1 MATDVVARL
10 RLRAENFSREVRKAF
25 DDVPAVADKAGRE
38 AGTRMGEGIGFGL
51 KGALSGIA
59 VGAIVNELAQVTK
72 RAVDYGVE
80 LGNNARALNANVEE
94 LQAYRQAASEVGIV
108 NKALDDGLQELFES
122 MTEAAGGG
130 KDQAAAFKELGVSLV
145 DANGHARS
153 TTSTMG
159 EVIDKLRAI
168 PDPLAQAR
176 LGTEIFGDKWRD
188 MAPLLSAGS
197 DGLRNLT
204 GSILETGDALS
215 TKEIQELNRINAE
228 LEHMKT
234 TFEVDF
240 SRIVAANADA
250 IISLGQALGYVVGLA
265 AQAAAGI
272 ASFFNTAKGFANIR
286 ETEGWRKALTTDFGD
301 MSSHA
306 TSAGYINA
314 KQKEI
319 QSLRARLSM
328 QPARGGSLQN
338 AMARASLP
346 RQIAAEERKL
356 AALQRA
362 ASARGDFFTAPAPM
376 GNFGGIATI
385 TPPKLG
391 GGGGGGARTRGA
403 GGGGVDKE
411 AREREQAAKRLRSEW
426 DRLSQS
432 LDGQIAKQRQ
442 AAEIEAIRAHMGDR
456 AAERQKALLD
466 VNEKN
471 ARLIKDSGLT
481 KTAEELSKE
490 FGVTIADASAKL
502 DQLSEARRTAVL
514 EIDIK
519 FDKDAAEE
527 AAKQTTE
534 LMKREMEAQASLK
547 KEREDAESD
556 RARRYFE
563 DLSSAYFDLF
573 DGNTRNLWDNFKR
586 LGLNAL
592 AELAADQTMKLLN
605 GEKGANLGDSLT
617 KLFSAQKGD
626 LIGGMQKGALA
637 SSIADAIG
645 IKQSKTGAMAGSAIG
660 TVALGPLGGAIGGLL
675 GGTLG
680 GLLKKTP
687 RGYATIGGEGGDLRI
702 VGAGGNSKDAR
713 AQGNKAAGAT
723 LTSLDQ
729 IAAALGGTYDA
740 SRGKVSIGRSGD
752 SWHVDTS
759 GRGKLKKSQGGFDFD
774 DDYEAAVRFATMDL
788 IKDGVLQGISDA
800 AQRIL
805 QSGDD
810 IELALEKA
818 LMIEEIPKR
827 LKARLDPLG
836 AALDDIDAQ
845 FTRLADV
852 LREGGASAEQIAQ
865 ARQLWELERADA
877 IREIGQASA
886 TLRDYLKT
894 LRIGADSPLSLRT
907 QAIEA
912 EAAMA
917 PFVDQIRKAEA
928 ARANY
933 DRLAASKAAG
943 GAVSE
948 AELKAAKDAATAAA
962 SAVDQSGFRDSAA
975 LFLDVARQLGG
986 STKSFFDQFDR
997 IQGLTNN
1004 AIALVENA
1012 VPLRGDAKDPFAE
1025 LTAKSTQAAANILD
1039 AHTALLQRIANS
1051 IGGVGLGGGGDVFIG
1066 GGRGFTNNA
1075 LR

>member
-1 MATDVVARL
+1 MTTDVVARL
-10 RLRAENFSREVRKAF
+10 RLRAQDFSRDVRKAF

-59 VGAIVNELAQVTK
+59 LGAIVNELAQVTK

-108 NKALDDGLQELFES
+108 NKTLDDGLQELFES

-153 TTSTMG
+153 TTSAMG

-250 IISLGQALGYVVGLA
+250 IIAMGRALGYVAGLA
-265 AQAAAGI
+265 AQAAASV
-272 ASFFNTAKGFANIR
+272 ASFFQTAQGFANMR
-286 ETEGWRKALTTDFGD
+286 ETKGIFAALNATPGQAKQWATPSGAIMQQRDAIANLKKDIYSPGGYTTDLIFNGSKKAAQLRD
-301 MSSHA
+301 M
-306 TSAGYINA
+306 
-314 KQKEI
+314 
-319 QSLRARLSM
+319 
-328 QPARGGSLQN
+328 
-338 AMARASLP
+338 
-346 RQIAAEERKL
+346 EREL
-356 AALQRA
+356 GQMQRA
-362 ASARGDFFTAPAPM
+362 ALARGDFFNVTPLASTV
-376 GNFGGIATI
+376 GGLANIK
-385 TPPKLG
+385 PPKV
-391 GGGGGGARTRGA
+391 GGGGAARSRSG

-411 AREREQAAKRLRSEW
+411 AREREQAAKRLRAEYERIV
-426 DRLSQS
+426 DT
-432 LDGQIAKQRQ
+432 LDKDIEKQRI
-442 AAEIEAIRAHMGDR
+442 AAEVEAIRAMGLER
-456 AAERQKALLD
+456 EAEKHEKINEIAARYPKLIGTTAAQLAKDFNITVAEAEAELKNLDNLRLNAL
-466 VNEKN
+466 
-471 ARLIKDSGLT
+471 
-481 KTAEELSKE
+481 
-490 FGVTIADASAKL
+490 
-502 DQLSEARRTAVL
+502 L

-519 FDKDAAEE
+519 FDKKAADAAAKAI
-527 AAKQTTE
+527 AAGMKKQV
-534 LMKREMEAQASLK
+534 EAQQAMQ
-547 KEREDAESD
+547 KENRDRSAEQ
-556 RARRYFE
+556 ARRQFE